1 MSRFERNIALLAKTE
16 VTYGTDAAP
25 TGAANAILAVN
36 PKIEPFVGE
45 DVSREL
51 TRPFMGNQG
60 VLLVANHVRMTF
72 EVEIAGSGTAG
83 TPPKVGPILRACA
96 MAEVITAATEVK
108 YNPISKLQESAS
120 LYFFLDGV
128 KHALIGSRGTWTL
141 AKQPSTIPRFV
152 FTMTG
157 LLGPIADAAMPV
169 ADTAGFIDPLPVN
182 AANTTIA
189 LHGYTGPCE
198 GLTLDIGN
206 QIEPRMLINSES
218 IQHVDRNVTGNIVLE
233 APALA
238 TKNWFAIA
246 QAHTKG
252 TLLATHG
259 LTAGNIFTV
268 GGPAIQIG
276 RPTYGASQKI
286 VNNSLP
292 IMALPSAGNDEIVLT
307 FK

>member
-1 MSRFERNIALLAKTE
+1 MTRYERNLALLAKNE
-16 VTYGTDAAP
+16 AIYGEDALP
-25 TGAANAILAVN
+25 TGAANAILAIN
-36 PKIEPFVGE
+36 PKIEPLIGE

-51 TRPFMGNQG
+51 SRPFMGNQG
-60 VLLVANHVRMTF
+60 ILLVANHVRMTF

-83 TPPKVGPILRACA
+83 TPPKVGPILRGCA
-96 MAEVITAATEVK
+96 MREVITPTTEVQ
-108 YNPISKLQESAS
+108 YSPISKLQESTS

-152 FTMTG
+152 FTMLG
-157 LLGPIADAAMPV
+157 LLGPITDAAMPT
-169 ADTAGFIDPLPVN
+169 ADTSAFIDPLPVN
-182 AANTTIA
+182 ATNTTVA
-189 LHGYTGPCE
+189 LHGYSGPCE

-218 IQHVDRNVTGNIVLE
+218 IQHVDRNVTGNVVLE

-252 TLLATHG
+252 ALLATHG

-292 IMALPSAGNDEIVLT
+292 IMALPAAGNDEIVLT